1 MTNRRRAGMDA
12 AAIVAAGM
20 RRCMPAT
27 ARVTHW
33 HCNDG
38 TLIIVTVPAAVPPM
52 AYRTADLALID
63 TLADCWGHRGNSRRR
78 TLWAIVNFDSQAE
91 RKQEPPPERV
101 LP

>member
-12 AAIVAAGM
+12 TAIVSAGM

-33 HCNDG
+33 HRNDG
-38 TLIIVTVPAAVPPM
+38 TLIIVTVPAAAPPT
-52 AYRTADLALID
+52 AGGAADLALID
-63 TLADCWGHRGNSRRR
+63 TLADRWGHRGNSRRR
-78 TLWAIVNFDSQAE
+78 TLWAIINVDSQAE